1 MIFDDTHY
9 LTNSIFTI
17 IIAIIIIIVIVIV
30 IVIVSIIIII
40 IIIVNLIFNDF
51 RLFLLIIFWNLSFII
66 MIGHFML
73 MTIFYP
79 PYPSDR
85 LIFYFQ
91 LDRLPRT

>member
-30 IVIVSIIIII
+30 IVSIIII

-51 RLFLLIIFWNLSFII
+51 RLFLLIIFWNLFFII

>member
-1 MIFDDTHY
+1 MIFDGTHY

-17 IIAIIIIIVIVIV
+17 IIAIIIVIV
-30 IVIVSIIIII
+30 IVIVSIIIIIIII

-51 RLFLLIIFWNLSFII
+51 RLFILIIFWNLFFII